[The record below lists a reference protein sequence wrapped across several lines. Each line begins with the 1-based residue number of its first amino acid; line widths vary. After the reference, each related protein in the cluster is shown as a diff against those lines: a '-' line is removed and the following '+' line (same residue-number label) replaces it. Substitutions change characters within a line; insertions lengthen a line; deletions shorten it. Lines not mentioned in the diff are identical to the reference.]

1 MTNPALAA
9 TPQGST
15 DPVLEGQYLDNV
27 NAGATGTHN
36 DGADYAADTQL
47 LEDEARNVAADSAD
61 TLAVDER
68 TEGAG

>member
-15 DPVLEGQYLDNV
+15 DPVLEGQYLDNQ
-27 NAGATGTHN
+27 NSTTHN
-36 DGADYAADTQL
+36 EGADYAADTEL
-47 LEDEARNVAADSAD
+47 LEDEARNVAADAAD
-61 TLAVDER
+61 TTTVDER